1 MRSPLAG
8 LIATV
13 LIFVPLVAVPVLA
26 ICGMPPIGGL
36 STGAP
41 ADDLKLAV
49 DKDSQGPT
57 SKDSDLLGSVRV
69 ADSSAAGNEA
79 RGGHPRPSIEADP
92 FAEFERSPI
101 DGSQD
106 VPAKAPRSRFSGKK
120 HLPRRTTDEGN
131 GLTQTPLL
139 AFADAS
145 PDESRSADGTP
156 AERTKLKSETKPT
169 ERRQPRDGGDRETV
183 SIPEGGRGGHGGAA
197 QDGGSEVGAASKES
211 RGWRDAVARLNSLG
225 IRDFQLQPGER
236 RGEFHFSCRFAS
248 VNNPRVVHRFEAEA
262 AEPLDAVA
270 KVLRQIDDWRARAS
284 GRSSGSTSREAR
296 SSMSVHDGGAVRSS
310 VLADDRSDR

>member
-26 ICGMPPIGGL
+26 ICGMPQITAL
-36 STGAP
+36 SNGAP
-41 ADDLKLAV
+41 TDDLKLAV
-49 DKDSQGPT
+49 DKDSHGPA
-57 SKDSDLLGSVRV
+57 SKDGDLVGSVRV
-69 ADSSAAGNEA
+69 ADSSAAGNET
-79 RGGHPRPSIEADP
+79 RVGHPRPSIEADP
-92 FAEFERSPI
+92 FAEFDRPPT
-101 DGSQD
+101 DGSHD
-106 VPAKAPRSRFSGKK
+106 VPSKAPRSQFFQKK
-120 HLPRRTTDEGN
+120 HLPRRSTDEGN

-145 PDESRSADGTP
+145 PDESRSADSTP
-156 AERTKLKSETKPT
+156 AERTKSKSETKPT
-169 ERRQPRDGGDRETV
+169 ERRQPRDGGDRETA
-183 SIPEGGRGGHGGAA
+183 SIPEDSAAGRGSVPQAGAGQA
-197 QDGGSEVGAASKES
+197 GAASKES
-211 RGWRDAVARLNSLG
+211 RGWREAVARLNALG

-284 GRSSGSTSREAR
+284 GRVSGSTSRDAR
-296 SSMSVHDGGAVRSS
+296 SSMTVRDGGAERSS